1 MHGGVGGYAGAA
13 DGFRSYV
20 AQEGLGAVR
29 AGAHCAQPLL
39 RHIGAEAVCRASIA
53 AYTTMHDIDRLL
65 EAVESSRN
73 EAVALATSR
82 ML

>member
-1 MHGGVGGYAGAA
+1 MLDRRGV
-13 DGFRSYV
+13 
-20 AQEGLGAVR
+20 AVR

-39 RHIGAEAVCRASIA
+39 RHIGVEATCRASVA
-53 AYTTMHDIDRLL
+53 AYTTADDVDRFL
-65 EAVESSRN
+65 EAVEAARD

>member
-1 MHGGVGGYAGAA
+1 M
-13 DGFRSYV
+13 
-20 AQEGLGAVR
+20 R